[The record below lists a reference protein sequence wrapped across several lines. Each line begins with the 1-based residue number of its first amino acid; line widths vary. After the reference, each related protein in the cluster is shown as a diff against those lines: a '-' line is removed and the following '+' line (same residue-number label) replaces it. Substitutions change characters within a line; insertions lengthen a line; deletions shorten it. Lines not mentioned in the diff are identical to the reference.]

1 MGSTQRFFVAILVG
15 FCCGSSDIQAA
26 TRAEKKCA
34 AYKAERAIKTETS
47 KSTDV
52 NVDVSKLGIGLEGGV
67 ERSSS
72 EEAELQALPEDVI
85 RRSEQAYQHC
95 IDWQNGA
102 ITKAEF
108 KAFRQQALGI
118 ETDAEREAEKNAQKN
133 ARKAIREQGKQ
144 DRAKIRAKARAKAR
158 TWVALSS
165 AAVTIG
171 GGYIVYSTTETA
183 RETQLMNEGPK
194 DEWENLQQL
203 NTIGWY
209 AAAGGLLMLKVTLS
223 AGSAPGFAIHGAF

>member
-1 MGSTQRFFVAILVG
+1 MGSTQRFFVAVLIG

-118 ETDAEREAEKNAQKN
+118 QTDAEREAERERRAEL
-133 ARKAIREQGKQ
+133 REQAKVEQ
-144 DRAKIRAKARAKAR
+144 ELAAERALLDKERAHLVAAR
-158 TWVALSS
+158 S
-165 AAVTIG
+165 AAGNYAQRESPAKTCVSIG
-171 GGYIVYSTTETA
+171 QIKHFFIFGVFFERFLRFRFI
-183 RETQLMNEGPK
+183 
-194 DEWENLQQL
+194 
-203 NTIGWY
+203 
-209 AAAGGLLMLKVTLS
+209 
-223 AGSAPGFAIHGAF
+223 